1 MHEIIALVGL
11 TFLWAYLYS
20 KSPESNTISGFAFR
34 LIFLGLTLWTAHLL
48 VWTSYSTYRITE
60 VTKYDSLGNITGK
73 EVYNVTLPESIK
85 QGLIAYQ
92 DSLTLITYL
101 IIALIIIFF
110 LYNTFTSILQREK
123 E

>member
-1 MHEIIALVGL
+1 MEEIIALLGL
-11 TFLWAYLYS
+11 TFVWAYLYS
-20 KSPESNTISGFAFR
+20 KSPESSTVSGFAFR

-60 VTKYDSLGNITGK
+60 VTKYDNLGNIIGK
-73 EVYNVTLPESIK
+73 EVYNVTLPEPIK

-92 DSLTLITYL
+92 DVLTWVIYL

-110 LYNTFTSILQREK
+110 IYNTFVAVLQREK

>member
-1 MHEIIALVGL
+1 MEEIIALVGL

-20 KSPESNTISGFAFR
+20 KSPESKTVSGFAFR

-60 VTKYDSLGNITGK
+60 VTKYDSLGNIAGK
-73 EVYNVTLPESIK
+73 EVYNVTLPGPIK
-85 QGLIAYQ
+85 QSLIVYQ
-92 DSLTLITYL
+92 DALTWITYL

-110 LYNTFTSILQREK
+110 VYNTFISILQREK